1 MNTFTYDEITV
12 GQKITFQAGI
22 TPEHMEMFRAITG
35 DQNPLHTDPAFA
47 RGKGQP
53 GRVVYGMLTAA
64 FLSTVAGVYLPGERS
79 LIHEVN
85 VKFVKPLLLYN
96 SGDLSITAEV
106 TEKHDLFRQLT
117 LKVSVVDA
125 KGIKVL
131 RAVMKVG
138 VSE

>member
-1 MNTFTYDEITV
+1 M
-12 GQKITFQAGI
+12 
-22 TPEHMEMFRAITG
+22 TG
-35 DQNPLHTDPAFA
+35 VQTCA
-47 RGKGQP
+47 
-53 GRVVYGMLTAA
+53 
-64 FLSTVAGVYLPGERS
+64 LP
-79 LIHEVN
+79 I
-85 VKFVKPLLLYN
+85 LLLYN